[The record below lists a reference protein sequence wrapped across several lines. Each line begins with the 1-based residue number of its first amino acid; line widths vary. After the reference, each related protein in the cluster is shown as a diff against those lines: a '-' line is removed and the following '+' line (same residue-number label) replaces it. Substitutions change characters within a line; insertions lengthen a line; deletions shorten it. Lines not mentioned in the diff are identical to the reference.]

1 MTSILDVLKRY
12 ENHLKKCKD
21 LCFNLTVGD
30 SDTLLFT
37 DEQLANITMCT
48 SFNELFS
55 ILRKHW
61 SWKEYSI
68 LKSIIGV
75 CNADEVECELN
86 HFERWMAVYYGMKL
100 ISDEYPPNELPKDF
114 IRLCITFDKPH
125 RSFSLN
131 DYYNCRS
138 FIFEYLDVKKYI
150 HLPFIKLL
158 FK

>member
-1 MTSILDVLKRY
+1 MIILDVLKSY

-37 DEQLANITMCT
+37 DEQLANITKCT
-48 SFNELFS
+48 SFDELFS
-55 ILRKHW
+55 VLRKHW

-75 CNADEVECELN
+75 CNADEAEYELN
-86 HFERWMAVYYGMKL
+86 NYERWMAVYYGMKL
-100 ISDEYPPNELPKDF
+100 ISDEYPPNELPVHYISF
-114 IRLCITFDKPH
+114 CNTLDKPH
-125 RSFSLN
+125 RNFTLA
-131 DYYNCRS
+131 DYDKCRQ
-138 FIFEYLDVKKYI
+138 FIFENLNVEKYI

-158 FK
+158 FI